1 MKKNTVLNIAIIICK
16 SLRLFYILIFFALT
30 VIFIHYQIN
39 PTTYKDLDFKTNLLV
54 KDNNFSSFKS
64 YKINVDGKTPLD
76 SEVFKFNEIKFTSL
90 LFNYVQLLSILVLYF
105 LSTKEFQKIIKSVKN
120 IKTFQKENSNSFKK
134 IGKYLLLIFFL
145 TGYTSYRFELGGI
158 RGFNISFTLLIF
170 TLLTYIMSEV
180 FKEGNKLSEESELT
194 I

>member
-16 SLRLFYILIFFALT
+16 SLRLFYVLIFFAVT

-39 PTTYKDLDFKTNLLV
+39 PSPYKDLDFKTRHLV
-54 KDNNFSSFKS
+54 KDNNFSTFKS
-64 YKINVDGKTPLD
+64 YKINVDGKTPID
-76 SEVFKFNEIKFTSL
+76 SDVFRFNKIEFTSV
-90 LFNYVQLLSILVLYF
+90 LFNYVQLFLILGLYF
-105 LSTKEFQKIIKSVKN
+105 LCTKEFQNIIESVKN

-145 TGYTSYRFELGGI
+145 TGYTSYKFELGGI
-158 RGFNISFTLLIF
+158 SGFNISFTLLIF

-180 FKEGNKLSEESELT
+180 FKEGNKLSEESQLT